1 MVGERYEEIVGLA
14 YDTDAPQWVATRLP
28 DQKQQLSALV
38 DYEQNASEIIEV
50 APLLIPGLLQTGSY
64 VRAIM
69 SGGGV
74 PSGEIATRAA
84 IRIGRKDVILRNEPA
99 RLRAL
104 VGEGALRQVVGDRDT
119 MIEQLRH
126 LSDMSERP
134 NIDLRIVPY
143 RSGWNPSLEGGFLL
157 IKQEKLDPVVALE
170 NRRSGL
176 FLHEYDDVTVY
187 EQAVEKITQV
197 ALNPTAPAKPPN
209 KTSVAEVV
217 EERGLAKGNTARL
230 TRPGHRA
237 GPGVPHGLDRV
248 REVARRDKE
257 ARFTALLHHVDLNR
271 LRAASGRF
279 AHRPR
284 REWTV

>member
-1 MVGERYEEIVGLA
+1 MARTPKGRALGGALRQAREDRGLKLREFASTLGRDPGVLSRWETGERTPKPEQVAQILTALGVVGERYEEIVGLA

-99 RLRAL
+99 RLLAL

-126 LSDMSERP
+126 LADMSERP

-157 IKQEKLDPVVALE
+157 IKHEKLDPVVALE

-187 EQAVEKITQV
+187 EQAVEQTAQV
-197 ALNPTAPAKPPN
+197 ALNSKASMMLLRKAVKN
-209 KTSVAEVV
+209 V
-217 EERGLAKGNTARL
+217 EGLN
-230 TRPGHRA
+230 
-237 GPGVPHGLDRV
+237 
-248 REVARRDKE
+248 E
-257 ARFTALLHHVDLNR
+257 
-271 LRAASGRF
+271 
-279 AHRPR
+279 
-284 REWTV
+284 